1 MSRKLAT
8 ELKIFK
14 TCLSIFCNRFAPTQA
29 IYCLPAIA
37 WLIQTLRIKREETM
51 KNFKNGVLG
60 LSLVLALAGCAAH
73 SPMIMKNTVDVDAN
87 PNVKAAAHNNKV
99 LFVENTLPSNVK
111 YDVLGEINIGKI
123 WYGGGDAL
131 LDEMADKARAL
142 GADAVIEVGTWK
154 QPSGFA
160 WAAPHASGKAIKL
173 LNKKSVDMKAL
184 AGIWR

>member
-1 MSRKLAT
+1 MARI
-8 ELKIFK
+8 IFGH
-14 TCLSIFCNRFAPTQA
+14 RFAPDQA

-37 WLIQTLRIKREETM
+37 RLIQTVRIKREETM
-51 KNFKNGVLG
+51 KTFKNGI
-60 LSLVLALAGCAAH
+60 LSLSVLLAFAGCAAH

-87 PNVKAAAHNNKV
+87 PNAKAAAHNNKV
-99 LFVENTLPSNVK
+99 LFVDNTLPLNVK
-111 YDVLGEINIGKI
+111 YDVLGEINIGKV

-160 WAAPHASGKAIKL
+160 WAAPHATGKAVKL

-184 AGIWR
+184 AGTWR